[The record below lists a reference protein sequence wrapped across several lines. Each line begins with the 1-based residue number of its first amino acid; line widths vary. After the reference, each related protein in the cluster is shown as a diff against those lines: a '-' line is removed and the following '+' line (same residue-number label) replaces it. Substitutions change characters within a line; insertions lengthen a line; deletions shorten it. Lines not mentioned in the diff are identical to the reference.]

1 MHRRILGY
9 GASRESTDEILDDGG
24 EWWFKEIMK
33 ATLILLNVLIVSLL
47 NAGNPI
53 EEAGSK
59 HKNAEAENRKNNLY
73 KL

>member
-1 MHRRILGY
+1 
-9 GASRESTDEILDDGG
+9 
-24 EWWFKEIMK
+24 MK

-59 HKNAEAENRKNNLY
+59 HKNAEAENRKKQLIQTLKILMLNYTTKKIFLV
-73 KL
+73 KMLRQGKMPV